1 MKIRFNKEMFCFFYL
16 SFHKKAEIW
25 LFKFQKQN
33 QIFLIFLLNLWALFS
48 QKEMQKNKNKN

>member
-48 QKEMQKNKNKN
+48 QKEMQKNKN